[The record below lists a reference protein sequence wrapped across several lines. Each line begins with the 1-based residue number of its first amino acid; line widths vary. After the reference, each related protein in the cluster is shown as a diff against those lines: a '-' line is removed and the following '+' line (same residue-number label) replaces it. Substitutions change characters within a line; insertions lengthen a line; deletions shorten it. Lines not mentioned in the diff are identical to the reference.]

1 MPWQENKRQ
10 WLFADPA
17 FPCGQPGG
25 RYSLAQARNKIKERP
40 MADIDLTAL
49 DLDELKQLQKDV
61 DKAIRDYETRRKQ
74 EALAKAEA
82 AAKEAGYSLSE
93 LFDDTPKKGKK
104 GPANPPKYRHPEN
117 PELTWSGRG
126 RQPGWIKEALE
137 QGKPLNDYLIG

>member
-1 MPWQENKRQ
+1 
-10 WLFADPA
+10 
-17 FPCGQPGG
+17 
-25 RYSLAQARNKIKERP
+25 